1 VGQHPLGAGGGVS
14 AAGWEEVAIA
24 LSPDELRLLQ
34 AYDRQAKRAS
44 FTPEN
49 VFFAEQLA
57 VWNDPRRFLTIDGS
71 RRIGKSTLAA
81 GAFLYDGLTVP
92 GCLDLCVLP
101 QMVDARDT
109 IWAECKKLNDEYRL
123 GYDVGNEQRL
133 SLTHPVTKAEIRF
146 RGAKDE
152 GQAQRLRGPPQGYHR
167 VILDE
172 AQNYGAALKTAI
184 VDALLPAVTG
194 GGGVRGRIWAMGTPS
209 LVKVGFWHDLVHRT
223 DESWGHHRWTIR
235 QNPRIRDVESV
246 LAEAARLLGGGDQTV
261 GESSVAYLREWLG
274 EWVTDLQALVF
285 QFDPE
290 RNYYDELPPGKPQTV
305 IGVDLG
311 HHPDSSAIDVEGWW
325 PEVGKTLY
333 GVDEWVKGNVDVD
346 DVAEALI
353 ERIERWEPLAVVV
366 DEGGLGKLVAETLRR
381 RKGIACMPA
390 EKFDKLGAIGVLN
403 TDLRAGRAKVARG
416 ARAAHDMAVVR
427 WDEKARD
434 QRGELKIAKKPHSD
448 IMDAKLYA
456 HRRARHYLAEGPPA
470 PPPPEQDAIEQA
482 RLEQVQRS
490 MADSWMDADA
500 EWMGLRRE

>member
-1 VGQHPLGAGGGVS
+1 VDHSRPLDERRRVPGGRLTDDYL
-14 AAGWEEVAIA
+14 AQ
-24 LSPDELRLLQ
+24 LR
-34 AYDRQAKRAS
+34 AFDRKAKRAA
-44 FTPEN
+44 FTPDSL
-49 VFFAEQLA
+49 FFTEQLA
-57 VWNDPRRFLTIDGS
+57 VYRDPRRFLTLDGS
-71 RRIGKSTLAA
+71 RRIGKTTLAA
-81 GAFLYDGLTVP
+81 GAFLYDGITVP
-92 GCLDLCVLP
+92 GSLQLCVMP

-109 IWAECKKLNDEYRL
+109 IWAESKRLNEVYGL
-123 GYDVGNEQRL
+123 GFDVGNEQRL
-133 SLTHPVTKAEIRF
+133 ALTHPVTKSEVRF

-167 VILDE
+167 VIIDE

-184 VDALLPAVTG
+184 VDALLPAMTG
-194 GGGVRGRIWAMGTPS
+194 GGGVRGRIWVMGTPS

-223 DESWGHHRWTIR
+223 DDAWGHHHWTIR
-235 QNPRIRDVESV
+235 QNPRIQDVESV
-246 LAEAARLLGGGDQTV
+246 LAEAARLLGGGDQAV
-261 GESSVAYLREWLG
+261 GESTVAYLREWLG

-285 QFDPE
+285 QFNPDL
-290 RNYYDELPPGKPQTV
+290 NYYDELPPGKPQTV

-325 PEVGKTLY
+325 PEVGPTLH

-353 ERIERWEPLAVVV
+353 DRIERWEPLAVVV

-427 WDEKARD
+427 WDERARD
-434 QRGELKIAKKPHSD
+434 QRGELKVAKKPHSD

-456 HRRARHYLAEGPPA
+456 HRRARHYLAEGPP
-470 PPPPEQDAIEQA
+470 PPVKQEPDEMEQA
-482 RLEQVQRS
+482 RLDAVQRGR
-490 MADSWMDADA
+490 DQTWLEQDARWLGMRTDW
-500 EWMGLRRE
+500 E